1 LVGTVSVDF
10 PVVSLFETSFFS
22 SQPCLIKT
30 ELPATKA
37 MLSPS
42 HAVPTFGS
50 WMLARGRARF
60 WHVQFIFQTS
70 ENQHGTPEKIRLE
83 KHVDTFDLN
92 ILDPFMAKLAQD
104 VRVLTQRPRWAAHQ
118 PPSR

>member
-1 LVGTVSVDF
+1 MSSYELIFSGFVYSGIVGTVSVDF

-22 SQPCLIKT
+22 SQPCLIT

-50 WMLARGRARF
+50 WMLARGRAGF

-70 ENQHGTPEKIRLE
+70 EN
-83 KHVDTFDLN
+83 
-92 ILDPFMAKLAQD
+92 
-104 VRVLTQRPRWAAHQ
+104 
-118 PPSR
+118 